1 MAAQNRSA
9 MRPAQRSVQHLH
21 HWEREMQKLLN
32 LIADLLHD
40 DAGVTSIE
48 YALLGMLI
56 AVAIVGSV
64 SSVGDA
70 VKTLYE
76 SIAAKMP

>member
-1 MAAQNRSA
+1 
-9 MRPAQRSVQHLH
+9 
-21 HWEREMQKLLN
+21 MQKLLKPVT
-32 LIADLLHD
+32 DLLHD

-56 AVAIVGSV
+56 AVAIVGAV

>member
-1 MAAQNRSA
+1 
-9 MRPAQRSVQHLH
+9 
-21 HWEREMQKLLN
+21 MQKLLN

-40 DAGVTSIE
+40 DAGVTAIE

>member
-1 MAAQNRSA
+1 
-9 MRPAQRSVQHLH
+9 MRPAQRSAQHLH
-21 HWEREMQKLLN
+21 YREREMQKLLN
-32 LIADLLHD
+32 LIADLLHE
-40 DAGVTSIE
+40 DAAVTSIE

-56 AVAIVGSV
+56 AIAIVGSV

>member
-1 MAAQNRSA
+1 M
-9 MRPAQRSVQHLH
+9 QR
-21 HWEREMQKLLN
+21 LLN
-32 LIADLLHD
+32 LTADLLHD

-56 AVAIVGSV
+56 AVAIVVSV